1 MPMHLLNPL
10 AKTFRSESANQHYM
24 DTNVFAEGNWSN
36 IGDLPSAQ
44 KGQPMAQP
52 LMCPTMPMMWPVGQT
67 AEGGM
72 VYASVVPPTNPDAQI
87 MACYTSPELRQ
98 QTNEEHRRHGPNASV
113 NSRWP
118 RQAKP
123 APASTDALTTDE
135 IEEMRMA
142 VENARRKLQSPE
154 SFVPQRQD
162 FTRFAGVKSPPKSK
176 ESDEFSS
183 SSSTRMESEDAAD
196 DDVHSNLVCGPANV
210 VNEYRISDADVDSMF
225 LELECLNFEK
235 RKAAIEWIIA
245 STRPLALTRRGCRI
259 VQRAMEVASSPEQER
274 IVANLQGFVL
284 EALQSPHANYV
295 LQKCFEVMPPLKLQF
310 VLRELKG
317 QGIFVA
323 RHRFGCRIIQ
333 RSIERCTAEQNEDL
347 ITEILMDAPQL
358 VRHTYGNFVIQHILQ
373 YGTPKQVHQIA
384 EVLLTDAIRF
394 AKHRIASHVMSCA
407 VSCCSPVDVQNLT
420 DILLGEKAQSADLM
434 HRQYGSY
441 VVREV
446 NRVSTRLQ

>member
-1 MPMHLLNPL
+1 
-10 AKTFRSESANQHYM
+10 
-24 DTNVFAEGNWSN
+24 
-36 IGDLPSAQ
+36 
-44 KGQPMAQP
+44 
-52 LMCPTMPMMWPVGQT
+52 
-67 AEGGM
+67 
-72 VYASVVPPTNPDAQI
+72 
-87 MACYTSPELRQ
+87 
-98 QTNEEHRRHGPNASV
+98 
-113 NSRWP
+113 
-118 RQAKP
+118 
-123 APASTDALTTDE
+123 
-135 IEEMRMA
+135 
-142 VENARRKLQSPE
+142 
-154 SFVPQRQD
+154 
-162 FTRFAGVKSPPKSK
+162 
-176 ESDEFSS
+176 
-183 SSSTRMESEDAAD
+183 ME
-196 DDVHSNLVCGPANV
+196 
-210 VNEYRISDADVDSMF
+210 
-225 LELECLNFEK
+225 
-235 RKAAIEWIIA
+235 IA
-245 STRPLALTRRGCRI
+245 SSAD
-259 VQRAMEVASSPEQER
+259 QER